1 MMLCVVSTA
10 LSPAFANTPD
20 ALGQTT
26 DTSGTVKDEGGWLER
41 AIAAIV
47 SIPINVFKYVAE
59 KSLKFESIG
68 VLVFGQGDGA
78 SYLPWKESEL
88 KFIQTW
94 YMAISAISLP
104 FLLVIVVW
112 NGFKMVASGIN
123 PAMRA
128 ETMESLYR
136 MVGVIFIVALA
147 PLMVDVLFRMS
158 DLLVSG
164 ISTAMTH
171 VSNTLNIPHL
181 SANSMKEFRFDEINI
196 RTGSVLGTV
205 LVELAF
211 LLLFVWFN
219 IIYTIRMLNI
229 SVMLGFT
236 PLMALMWSANKNVN
250 ALAIW
255 AGELA
260 SNVFM
265 PVAHALVLCFIMGF
279 IDVTNVSDG
288 TWVHI
293 LIFMYTL
300 IPLSEV
306 IRNSMQG
313 LLTRAS
319 GMDEAV
325 AAKGVMGGLSAAL
338 GVASMGRVASATIK
352 GRNAGGGSI
361 SSMGS
366 GGGGLQPSFVTT
378 SSIPSPGYSPGTSSP
393 IQCATG
399 NQPMARQIGFNPE
412 SVSPAPTGSTSTQ
425 GVPNQSNFSSIR
437 QQMPSYVMR
446 AASVAGGAMGMATNV
461 MSGML
466 PGGKA
471 IGNALASGFEGSSRF
486 VAMSGIMAA
495 SVLQHKRATGHGIV
509 ESARETMGVS
519 GSGITS
525 TVKAVGRMGQT
536 AFVAAQDRDTGGQR
550 GLQQLESYKQPQQTL
565 EPSEA
570 GRKIGF
576 QYSPPSK
583 GMI

>member
-1 MMLCVVSTA
+1 MLMILSVVGTS
-10 LSPAFANTPD
+10 LSPVIASPQE

-26 DTSGTVKDEGGWLER
+26 DTTGTVKDEGGWLER

-47 SIPINVFKYVAE
+47 SIPINVFKYVTE

-68 VLVFGQGDGA
+68 VLVFGQGDDA
-78 SYLPWKESEL
+78 NYLPWKESEL

-128 ETMESLYR
+128 ETIASLYR

-158 DLLVSG
+158 DLLVNG

-171 VSNTLNIPHL
+171 VSSALNIPHL
-181 SANSMKEFRFDEINI
+181 SSNSMKEFRFDEINI
-196 RTGSVLGTV
+196 ITGSILGTV
-205 LVELAF
+205 LVELGF

-236 PLMALMWSANKNVN
+236 PLMALMWATNKNVN
-250 ALAIW
+250 AMAIW

-279 IDVTNVSDG
+279 VDVTNVSDG

-306 IRNSMQG
+306 LRNSMQG

-325 AAKGVMGGLSAAL
+325 TARGVLGGLSSAV
-338 GVASMGRVASATIK
+338 GVASIGRVASATIK
-352 GRNAGGGSI
+352 GRNIGGGSA
-361 SSMGS
+361 SPMGG

-378 SSIPSPGYSPGTSSP
+378 SSIPSPGNSPG
-393 IQCATG
+393 IG
-399 NQPMARQIGFNPE
+399 NQPMARKIGFNPE
-412 SVSPAPTGSTSTQ
+412 SVSPDPTGGSSTSQ
-425 GVPNQSNFSSIR
+425 GVPSQNSFNTIR

-471 IGNALASGFEGSSRF
+471 IGDVLASGFEGSSRF
-486 VAMSGIMAA
+486 VAMSGIMTAN
-495 SVLQHKRATGHGIV
+495 VLQHKRQTGHGIV

-519 GSGITS
+519 GSGIAN

-536 AFVAAQDRDTGGQR
+536 AFIAAQDRDTGGQR

-565 EPSEA
+565 ESSEA

-583 GMI
+583 GMT